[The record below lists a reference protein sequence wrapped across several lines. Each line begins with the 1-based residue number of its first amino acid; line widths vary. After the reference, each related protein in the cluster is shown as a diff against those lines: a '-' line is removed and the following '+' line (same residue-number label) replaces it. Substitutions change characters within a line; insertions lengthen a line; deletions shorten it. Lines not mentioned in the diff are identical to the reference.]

1 MRRPRLFPPT
11 GRNPG
16 DGVRSVVKVGGACC
30 TIVSLRKS
38 QTDGGRLA
46 LSRQSGKAPETVRIF
61 GLDAAFPPCAEKI
74 EYPPGG

>member
-1 MRRPRLFPPT
+1 MRGPVFFPPT

-16 DGVRSVVKVGGACC
+16 DGVRSVVKVGGERC

-46 LSRQSGKAPETVRIF
+46 LSWQSGKAPETVRIF

-74 EYPPGG
+74 ECRPGG